1 MEGFLNH
8 LRNTEGY
15 QDQIEHIE
23 VIEAEEEQHGELDR
37 PLPGLIQDYLDDNG
51 IRLYKHQAEAINL
64 ARSGRNIVIST
75 PTASGKT
82 LAFNIPVFEALLND
96 PQARA
101 LYIYPMK
108 ALTNDQLKVLLELEE
123 ETGIEVNPNRYDGD
137 TPKSIRPRIR
147 RESRI
152 ILTNPYGLHLYLP
165 WHSRWKTFFENLRYI
180 IIDESHRYRGVF
192 GSNVAMLIRRLQ
204 RICHKYG
211 SDPQYILSSATIANP
226 EEHSRKLTGKEFR
239 VVDENYS
246 ESGRKYFVLWNP
258 PVIGED
264 LTRRSTHQ
272 ESKDL
277 FVQCLQ
283 SGMQT
288 LCFTISRKMSEL
300 TAIWAKEE
308 LSEENPGL
316 ADSVRSYRAGYLPA
330 ERREIENALKSG
342 RLRGVTSTNALELG
356 IDIGSLDSV
365 IISGYPGTIIST
377 WQQAGRTGR
386 TSSDSVVFLVAFPN
400 PLDQY
405 FMNHPGDFFG
415 SNPEN
420 AVIDLNNPYITAGH
434 VMCASNELPI
444 IERDRELFPPP

>member
-37 PLPGLIQDYLDDNG
+37 PLPGLIQDYLDDKG

-108 ALTNDQLKVLLELEE
+108 ALTNDQLKALLELEE

-180 IIDESHRYRGVF
+180 IIDES
-192 GSNVAMLIRRLQ
+192 
-204 RICHKYG
+204 
-211 SDPQYILSSATIANP
+211 QYLKT
-226 EEHSRKLTGKEFR
+226 
-239 VVDENYS
+239 D
-246 ESGRKYFVLWNP
+246 VLN
-258 PVIGED
+258 
-264 LTRRSTHQ
+264 R
-272 ESKDL
+272 
-277 FVQCLQ
+277 
-283 SGMQT
+283 
-288 LCFTISRKMSEL
+288 
-300 TAIWAKEE
+300 
-308 LSEENPGL
+308 
-316 ADSVRSYRAGYLPA
+316 
-330 ERREIENALKSG
+330 
-342 RLRGVTSTNALELG
+342 
-356 IDIGSLDSV
+356 
-365 IISGYPGTIIST
+365 
-377 WQQAGRTGR
+377 
-386 TSSDSVVFLVAFPN
+386 
-400 PLDQY
+400 
-405 FMNHPGDFFG
+405 
-415 SNPEN
+415 
-420 AVIDLNNPYITAGH
+420 
-434 VMCASNELPI
+434 
-444 IERDRELFPPP
+444 